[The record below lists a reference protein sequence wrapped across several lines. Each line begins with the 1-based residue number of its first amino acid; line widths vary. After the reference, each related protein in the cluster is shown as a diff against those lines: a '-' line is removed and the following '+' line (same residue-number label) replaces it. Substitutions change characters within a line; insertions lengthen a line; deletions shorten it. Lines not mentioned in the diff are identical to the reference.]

1 MVRFLALLALLCALT
16 CPALAK
22 GFPFN
27 IPLYYNP
34 NGGRY
39 FHTLSNCDAIDPKY
53 WDGMVSFMGDELDD
67 APYNALRPC
76 QMCDADANL
85 SSLPPESTLQNSVID
100 FPIRTTISSEEHA
113 RYLALYT
120 ADCERAYAD
129 YGYEPGMDAQVQ
141 AESTAYFAR
150 VDTEEG
156 NFSLALEGIRFILP
170 DETMLP
176 FEDAML
182 YGYAFLEKVL
192 NRTDLSIY
200 HLSGWLNASNPD
212 QPVWWIMATDYT
224 RNYRTIY
231 TLYLDARTGVL
242 LAAKRN

>member
-1 MVRFLALLALLCALT
+1 MRRFLVLFTLFCALA

-39 FHTLSNCDAIDPKY
+39 FHTQPNCDSIDPKY
-53 WDGMVSFMGDELDD
+53 WDGMASFMGDELND

-76 QMCDADANL
+76 QMCDADAKL
-85 SSLPPESTLQNSVID
+85 SSLPAKRHMTHLSISS
-100 FPIRTTISSEEHA
+100 PIRTTISDEERA
-113 RYLALYT
+113 RYLALFT
-120 ADCERAYAD
+120 AECERAYEE
-129 YGYEPGMDAQVQ
+129 YGYEPGMDAQSQ
-141 AESTAYFAR
+141 AEFTSHSAD

-156 NFSLALEGIRFILP
+156 NFALALEGIRFILP
-170 DETMLP
+170 DETMLS
-176 FEDAML
+176 FEDAAL
-182 YGYAFLEKVL
+182 YGYAFLEKAL

-224 RNYRTIY
+224 QNYRTIY

>member
-1 MVRFLALLALLCALT
+1 MRRFFILFTLFCALA

-34 NGGRY
+34 DGGRY
-39 FHTLSNCDAIDPKY
+39 FHTQPDCDSIDPKY
-53 WDGMVSFMGDELDD
+53 WDGMASFMGEELDD

-76 QMCDADANL
+76 SMCDAGAEL
-85 SSLPPESTLQNSVID
+85 SSLPPESMLQNKAID
-100 FPIRTTISSEEHA
+100 FPVRTTISDEEHA

-129 YGYEPGMDAQVQ
+129 YGYEPGMDARNQ
-141 AESTAYFAR
+141 AEFTKNFAR

-156 NFSLALEGIRFILP
+156 NFALALEGIRFILP
-170 DETMLP
+170 DETMLS

-182 YGYAFLEKVL
+182 YGYAFLEKAL
-192 NRTDLSIY
+192 NRTDLSVY

-212 QPVWWIMATDYT
+212 QPVWWIVATDFT
-224 RNYRTIY
+224 QNYRTLY
-231 TLYLDARTGVL
+231 KLYLDARTGVL

>member
-1 MVRFLALLALLCALT
+1 MRRFFILFTLFCALA

-39 FHTLSNCDAIDPKY
+39 FHTRPDCDLIDPKY
-53 WDGMVSFMGDELDD
+53 WDGMAAFMGDELDD
-67 APYNALRPC
+67 APYNTLKPC
-76 QMCDADANL
+76 QKCDAGAEL
-85 SSLPPESTLQNSVID
+85 SSLPAKRYMTRLSISS
-100 FPIRTTISSEEHA
+100 PIRTTISDEEHA
-113 RYLALYT
+113 RYLALYE

-129 YGYEPGMDAQVQ
+129 YGYEPGMDAREQ
-141 AESTAYFAR
+141 AEFTR
-150 VDTEEG
+150 VDTEEV
-156 NFSLALEGIRFILP
+156 NFALALEGTRFILP
-170 DETMLP
+170 DETMLS

-182 YGYAFLEKVL
+182 YGYAFLEKAL
-192 NRTDLSIY
+192 NRTDLSVY

-224 RNYRTIY
+224 QDYRTIC
-231 TLYLDARTGVL
+231 TLYLDAQTGVL
-242 LAAKRN
+242 LAAKRH